1 MKKALIIG
9 INDYPQ
15 APLTGCENDAYAIKS
30 ILDTNGDGSPN
41 FDIELQLNV
50 PTKSKLKTLII
61 DLFQGDSDIALLY
74 FSGHGY
80 IDDLGGGFLV
90 TPDAQKNDLGVGMDE
105 ILNYANASKCK
116 NKVIILDCCH
126 SGAFGSPSSN
136 NNKADIGDGITIL
149 TASKSDEVSLENIGG
164 HGVFTTLLLE
174 ALKGGAADLRGHITP
189 GSIYA
194 FIDQALGAWDQRP
207 VFKTNINKFVS
218 LRQVYS
224 QIPMQTLRDITKLFP
239 NPTEQIELNPSFEF
253 TNDKTIEHEYV
264 EPYAIPENVEI
275 FKKLQQMNKV
285 GLVVPVDEEHMYFAA
300 MNGKSCKLTA
310 LGFHYWRLVKDKRI

>member
-264 EPYAIPENVEI
+264 EPYAIPKNVEI